1 MVTTS
6 SAATPAGR
14 GPSRRLVLAGRPK
27 VLRDINAAT
36 VWAGLTAF
44 VWFAFGMA
52 PLQVVAAA
60 KLGLSP
66 GAASSLMS
74 SVWLTG
80 AVATLALSLAY
91 RQPIPITWSTAALIY
106 LVAMAGRF
114 PLAEL
119 MGANLLAGI
128 LIVLLALFGIGKRL
142 LVWLPVPVV
151 MGMFAGSVLGDMTR
165 MVAATRA
172 DGLVVG
178 ATVTGY
184 LLGRR
189 LQSPRIPPLGL
200 AVIAG
205 ALTIVIA
212 QRATPAPISWSLPTL
227 AVPAIRFSVPAMVAV
242 SLPLVVLAMGLG
254 NVQGLGF
261 LRAQGYDVPATPVT
275 VVVGLTSVVSAL
287 FGGHPA
293 NVSRFG
299 VAVLAGADAGPRAC
313 RYWATLIAS
322 ALMVLLAFTARPMI
336 SLLASVPS
344 SYIVAL
350 AGLAILTAF
359 QDALGQ
365 AFGGSLRFGAMIA
378 FVVAASSF
386 TYAGLPSACW
396 ALVAGLVASLLTE
409 QTELF
414 AYWRRPASAP

>member
-6 SAATPAGR
+6 SAATAR
-14 GPSRRLVLAGRPK
+14 QPSRWPVLAGRPSL
-27 VLRDINAAT
+27 LRDINAAT
-36 VWAGLTAF
+36 AWAGLTAF
-44 VWFAFGMA
+44 AWFAFGMV
-52 PLQVVAAA
+52 PLQVVATT
-60 KLGLSP
+60 KLGLGP
-66 GAASSLMS
+66 GAASSLIC
-74 SVWLTG
+74 SVWLAG

-114 PLAEL
+114 SLAEL
-119 MGANLLAGI
+119 MGANLVAGI
-128 LIVLLALFGIGKRL
+128 LIVLLALFGMGKRL
-142 LVWLPVPVV
+142 LVWLPVPLV

-178 ATVTGY
+178 ATVAGY

-205 ALTIVIA
+205 ALMVLIA
-212 QRATPAPISWSLPTL
+212 HRATPAPISWSLPTL
-227 AVPAIRFSVPAMVAV
+227 AVPAIAFSVPAMVAV

-261 LRAQGYDVPATPVT
+261 LHAQGYDVPATPVT
-275 VVVGLTSVVSAL
+275 IVVGLASVVSAL

-313 RYWATLIAS
+313 RYWATLIAA
-322 ALMVLLAFTARPMI
+322 ALMVLLALTARPMT
-336 SLLASVPS
+336 SLLASVPP

-365 AFGGSLRFGAMIA
+365 AFGGSLRCGAVIA

-396 ALVAGLVASLLTE
+396 ALVAGLVTSLLTE
-409 QTELF
+409 QADLL
-414 AYWRRPASAP
+414 AYWRRPAPAP